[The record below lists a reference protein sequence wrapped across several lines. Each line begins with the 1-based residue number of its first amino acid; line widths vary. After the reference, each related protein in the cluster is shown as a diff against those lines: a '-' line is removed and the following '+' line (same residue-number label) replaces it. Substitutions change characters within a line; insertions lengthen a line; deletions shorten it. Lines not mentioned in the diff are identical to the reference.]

1 MLEVVRDI
9 CGGHILRQNL
19 HFTTTHCYVFPKFS
33 QQRNLFLSF
42 VLLYGETFCRSFCAS
57 FFRFHPSLG
66 SKETGYETE
75 LVYEMHQALAED
87 VVEVHNVY
95 ALL

>member
-1 MLEVVRDI
+1 MVSYEVFDPIV
-9 CGGHILRQNL
+9 HSLTL
-19 HFTTTHCYVFPKFS
+19 T
-33 QQRNLFLSF
+33 
-42 VLLYGETFCRSFCAS
+42 S
-57 FFRFHPSLG
+57 FFRFHAVLG